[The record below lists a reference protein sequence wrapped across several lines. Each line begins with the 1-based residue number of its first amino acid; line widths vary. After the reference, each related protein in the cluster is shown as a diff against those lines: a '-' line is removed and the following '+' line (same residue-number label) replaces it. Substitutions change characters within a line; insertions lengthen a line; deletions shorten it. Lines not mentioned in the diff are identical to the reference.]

1 MELPTYTSIWRI
13 EKRLYKLYDFRLPM
27 PLPVGQIAV
36 FTAITVPYVI
46 LLTLF
51 GLPFSH
57 TLFWLYV
64 LPPGVLTWLAT
75 RPVLESKRLP
85 ELIISQVRYIGEPS
99 AWCRMTPH
107 VERDDMIVTG
117 RVWRR
122 SQPQPAVETP
132 AVPSRPA
139 VPAVEPAAV
148 PVVARPGE
156 RADRRPVP
164 ANLPGQASGR
174 VRVPAAAGPGPATG
188 AARGAGKPRGV
199 RATGAA
205 RGDANGHGGANGNG
219 SVPAAFG
226 ASGRSTPPA
235 PAPAKA
241 PAPAVPPG
249 AAGASAPAVPAS
261 ASPAAPVSAPAPA
274 SAPASASA
282 PALTIGPASASPG
295 APVSAPR
302 RQAPRHPP
310 AVRPPPLVLLPPARP
325 RRPAPRLLLV
335 LRLLPV
341 PGLRPR
347 PLVRHPPARPRRP
360 APRLLLVP
368 RPPPVL
374 LPPMLRP
381 ALRQPL
387 VPRRQPRLLLPPVL
401 PPPRHRLPRPRRRPS
416 GTPRRPDPCGRP
428 GRRWWSCP
436 CSGAPSSRPRC
447 GPGRSSGR

>member
-99 AWCRMTPH
+99 AWCRMTAH
-107 VERDDMIVTG
+107 VEKDDMIVTG

-122 SQPQPAVETP
+122 SQPQPAVEPP
-132 AVPSRPA
+132 AVPSGPA
-139 VPAVEPAAV
+139 VPVVEPAAV

-156 RADRRPVP
+156 RAGRRPVP

-174 VRVPAAAGPGPATG
+174 VRVPAAAGPGRATG
-188 AARGAGKPRGV
+188 AERGAGKPGGV
-199 RATGAA
+199 RAAGAG
-205 RGDANGHGGANGNG
+205 RGGANGNG

-261 ASPAAPVSAPAPA
+261 ASPAAPASAPAPAVAPASVSAPAPTIG
-274 SAPASASA
+274 PASASA
-282 PALTIGPASASPG
+282 PAPAGAPASA
-295 APVSAPR
+295 
-302 RQAPRHPP
+302 Q
-310 AVRPPPLVLLPPARP
+310 
-325 RRPAPRLLLV
+325 
-335 LRLLPV
+335 
-341 PGLRPR
+341 
-347 PLVRHPPARPRRP
+347 
-360 APRLLLVP
+360 
-368 RPPPVL
+368 
-374 LPPMLRP
+374 
-381 ALRQPL
+381 
-387 VPRRQPRLLLPPVL
+387 
-401 PPPRHRLPRPRRRPS
+401 
-416 GTPRRPDPCGRP
+416 
-428 GRRWWSCP
+428 
-436 CSGAPSSRPRC
+436 CSGAHHW
-447 GPGRSSGR
+447 SGSCQCSCFC

>member
-107 VERDDMIVTG
+107 VEKDEMNVTG

-122 SQPQPAVETP
+122 SQPQPAVEPP
-132 AVPSRPA
+132 AVPSRPS

-164 ANLPGQASGR
+164 ANLPDQASGR
-174 VRVPAAAGPGPATG
+174 VRIPAAAGPGRAAG
-188 AARGAGKPRGV
+188 AARGAGKPSGV
-199 RATGAA
+199 RAAEAA
-205 RGDANGHGGANGNG
+205 RGGADGR
-219 SVPAAFG
+219 AALRG
-226 ASGRSTPPA
+226 QG
-235 PAPAKA
+235 
-241 PAPAVPPG
+241 
-249 AAGASAPAVPAS
+249 
-261 ASPAAPVSAPAPA
+261 
-274 SAPASASA
+274 
-282 PALTIGPASASPG
+282 
-295 APVSAPR
+295 
-302 RQAPRHPP
+302 
-310 AVRPPPLVLLPPARP
+310 ARP
-325 RRPAPRLLLV
+325 
-335 LRLLPV
+335 
-341 PGLRPR
+341 
-347 PLVRHPPARPRRP
+347 
-360 APRLLLVP
+360 
-368 RPPPVL
+368 
-374 LPPMLRP
+374 
-381 ALRQPL
+381 
-387 VPRRQPRLLLPPVL
+387 
-401 PPPRHRLPRPRRRPS
+401 
-416 GTPRRPDPCGRP
+416 
-428 GRRWWSCP
+428 
-436 CSGAPSSRPRC
+436 
-447 GPGRSSGR
+447 